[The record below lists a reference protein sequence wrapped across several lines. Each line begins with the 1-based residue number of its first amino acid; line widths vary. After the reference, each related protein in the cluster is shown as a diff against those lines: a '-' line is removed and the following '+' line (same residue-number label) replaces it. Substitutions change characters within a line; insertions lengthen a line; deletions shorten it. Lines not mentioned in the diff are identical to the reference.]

1 MLTRACLNYGDNKA
15 KGSLIVEKDTSE
27 KKFRQLSPVSIAVK
41 IALIVGTAEL
51 AIMAIFALYGSTLS
65 RQTAIWLDTI
75 LLITITTPLLIIWVI
90 RPFCH
95 ARDHRISKTE
105 RLAFY
110 DPLTQLPNR
119 RLFNEHFDRCL
130 AETKRYN
137 NYAAIMYLDL
147 DGFKAVNDSNGH
159 DAGDL
164 VLLTVAERLSG
175 AVRAEDT
182 VCRIGGDEFILL
194 IKHTG
199 TDVAAA
205 RKNCYHFAVKIRKVI
220 AQPIYYKSVKLAINC
235 SIGIRILTGREH
247 SSNFA
252 LREADLAMYE
262 AKRNTEGSI
271 LFADKIMSHSYQLI
285 SIGIRELDDR
295 HRELDALI
303 RQAETALTNKTEHI
317 KKIANALISNFY
329 YEESLSLAQN
339 LNLSTRHVTEHRR
352 LEKLLTR
359 QVEQITEDLVGDMLV
374 TFKEILYDHRVN
386 EDKFLLHKT
395 VQQDALATLQ

>member
-1 MLTRACLNYGDNKA
+1 MATTRPKDLCNKA
-15 KGSLIVEKDTSE
+15 KGPLIVEKDTS
-27 KKFRQLSPVSIAVK
+27 KKIRQLSPVSIAVR

-51 AIMAIFALYGSTLS
+51 AIMAIFALYGPTFS
-65 RQTAIWLDTI
+65 RQTAIWLDAI
-75 LLITITTPLLIIWVI
+75 LLIIITTPLIIIWVI

-105 RLAFY
+105 LLAFY

-137 NYAAIMYLDL
+137 NYAALMYLDL
-147 DGFKAVNDSNGH
+147 DDFKAVNDSNGH

-205 RKNCYHFAVKIRKVI
+205 RKNCHHFAVKIRKLI
-220 AQPIYYKSVKLAINC
+220 AKPICFKGVELAINC

-247 SSNFA
+247 SSNLA

-262 AKRNTEGSI
+262 AKRNAEDSI
-271 LFADKIMSHSYQLI
+271 LFADKIMRHSYQLI
-285 SIGIRELDDR
+285 STGIPKLDDR
-295 HRELDALI
+295 HRELEALI
-303 RQAETALTNKTEHI
+303 RQAETARTHKTEHI
-317 KKIANALISNFY
+317 KKITDVLISNFY
-329 YEESLSLAQN
+329 YEENLSREQN
-339 LNLSTRHVTEHRR
+339 LNLSARHVKEHRR

-359 QVEQITEDLVGDMLV
+359 QVEQTTEDLVDDMLL
-374 TFKEILYDHRVN
+374 TLQEILYDHLTN
-386 EDKFLLHKT
+386 EDRFLLHQT
-395 VQQDALATLQ
+395 V